1 MTRNRLAMI
10 GLLALALAAFV
21 SMSIYKVLRGVV
33 NASHASTLT
42 TVVAAANAIPAGA
55 KLQERDLR
63 LVKMPLTDVPP
74 GAFHSTIDAAGRAAR
89 IPIAKGELVM
99 AAKLAELNGGAG
111 LAALIPAGMRAVSV
125 KVNDVI
131 GVAGFV
137 TPGTHVDVVLTGQPA
152 HNAGDDPAATTILE
166 NVQVLAAGQNLP
178 RGNDT
183 EPQNV
188 AVITL
193 LVSPED
199 AQKLSLATQEGK
211 IQLALRN
218 PLDGESVKTTTV
230 RNSQLYRGAHAET
243 ASVEAKK
250 GRGGEVK
257 RVAKATTPAA
267 PDQIVVELIRGDK
280 RDTAKFDREQL
291 Q

>member
-33 NASHASTLT
+33 NASHASTLS
-42 TVVAAANAIPAGA
+42 TVVAVANSIPAGA
-55 KLQERDLR
+55 KLQEKDLR
-63 LVKMPLTDVPP
+63 LVKMPVTDVPP

-89 IPIAKGELVM
+89 VPMAKGELVM
-99 AAKLAELNGGAG
+99 TAKLADLNGGAG
-111 LAALIPAGMRAVSV
+111 LSALIPAGMRAVSV

-152 HNAGDDPAATTILE
+152 RSAGDDPAATTILE

-178 RGNDT
+178 RGGNDT

-199 AQKLSLATQEGK
+199 AQKLALATQEGK

-218 PLDGESVKTTTV
+218 PLDGDNVKTTTV

-243 ASVEAKK
+243 AAVDAKK
-250 GRGGEVK
+250 PRGGELK
-257 RVAKATTPAA
+257 RAAKTTTPAA

-280 RDTAKFDREQL
+280 RDTAKFDREQ
-291 Q
+291 